1 MTYCNL
7 CSAVIYI
14 LLKPNLM
21 AECELCRCRV
31 LADAASWGS
40 LLHKS
45 ECLKCSPCRMP
56 APDFQIQAKHR
67 YFRLC
72 FASSCGA
79 VLLGVEH
86 PFPQKHSETTPG
98 VRWQRWV
105 GWEPL
110 ITPLHVP
117 ACCLPSLT
125 LFYLRQQEK
134 LFILVVS
141 PPHLSFPNLSQ
152 GHYRQGSG

>member
-1 MTYCNL
+1 MLCCNL
-7 CSAVIYI
+7 HPTQAKFDGWMWAVQMPATVFLLMLQVEGLCSTSQNA
-14 LLKPNLM
+14 
-21 AECELCRCRV
+21 C
-31 LADAASWGS
+31 
-40 LLHKS
+40 
-45 ECLKCSPCRMP
+45 KCSPCRMP

-86 PFPQKHSETTPG
+86 PFPQKHSEATPG
-98 VRWQRWV
+98 VRWQHWV

-117 ACCLPSLT
+117 ACCFPLLT
-125 LFYLRQQEK
+125 LFHLRQQEK
-134 LFILVVS
+134 LFMLAVS

-152 GHYRQGSG
+152 GHHRQGSG